1 MYLELLF
8 KNQGFV
14 SAFAILADMTIG
26 KRKNTN
32 TLAEKIQ
39 RYCEGSMD
47 YIKF

>member
-14 SAFAILADMTIG
+14 SVFCHFRYMTIG

-39 RYCEGSMD
+39 RYCEGGMD